1 MENKPFD
8 LQSPI
13 KIASEYGGNKQKI
26 AQASKMGL
34 VDPTAALLAGMFIDR
49 MRSAQQAEMTPQQT
63 VADKVFS
70 PQPPPPPPGAMPQ
83 GGPPQGGPPRGGP
96 PMPTGG
102 APMPPPPQGG
112 PPMGMA
118 GGGLMSIPVPDAMFD
133 EPDNGGYANGGM
145 VAFASAGEVRAK
157 WEKIIRDP
165 KTTQKEREAV
175 WNELTAAK
183 KVEAAKGSNLS
194 DLGISSDADNTAGFA
209 APAVAG
215 FGTTLKNAFLGPG
228 PSPIPGLSAEEATQA
243 INAHNMGTT
252 AFGGKYL
259 NYPDKPTPN
268 NFTGPVV
275 PAADAAVKPTAAVIP
290 TAPTTTAAVVA
301 PRMGVPASKRL
312 AAVAPV
318 APTATTATGDGLD
331 EYNKMLKG
339 GYADRDAAVTDIKK
353 LMGADDA
360 HPAVDALREANK
372 KALSPEEQ
380 KKGKEQDMWMALAQ
394 IGANMAAT
402 KSPNF
407 MQAVGESMQAALPGM
422 IAARKERKAEVK
434 DALKE
439 QAALEGMDR
448 QEARE
453 YAKMG
458 LDEYNRHSDILMKA
472 QELADNKEYHKAALV
487 LQRYEAENTNRY
499 QQGSLGVQR
508 AALSKPTAEEADQ
521 ALFNKN
527 PTAYQ
532 KRYTAQYAGR
542 GTGLGG
548 FGGRLGTGG
557 GGTDPYAGFSVV
569 GQ

>member
-1 MENKPFD
+1 
-8 LQSPI
+8 
-13 KIASEYGGNKQKI
+13 
-26 AQASKMGL
+26 
-34 VDPTAALLAGMFIDR
+34 
-49 MRSAQQAEMTPQQT
+49 
-63 VADKVFS
+63 
-70 PQPPPPPPGAMPQ
+70 
-83 GGPPQGGPPRGGP
+83 
-96 PMPTGG
+96 
-102 APMPPPPQGG
+102 
-112 PPMGMA
+112 MGMA

-145 VAFASAGEVRAK
+145 VAFAAGDSVSGLRAK

-165 KTTQKEREAV
+165 QASKADKEAV
-175 WNELTAAK
+175 FSQLKQAQQETYSTPSLISEVPNVFNALRKDTSTPLNVVPGSYPGAPTSAPVFAPRAAP
-183 KVEAAKGSNLS
+183 G
-194 DLGISSDADNTAGFA
+194 NTAGIDPDLDNPATYGQPYKINPPAA
-209 APAVAG
+209 APV
-215 FGTTLKNAFLGPG
+215 
-228 PSPIPGLSAEEATQA
+228 
-243 INAHNMGTT
+243 T
-252 AFGGKYL
+252 AR
-259 NYPDKPTPN
+259 PT
-268 NFTGPVV
+268 
-275 PAADAAVKPTAAVIP
+275 
-290 TAPTTTAAVVA
+290 A
-301 PRMGVPASKRL
+301 PRMGVPTAP
-312 AAVAPV
+312 VAPV

-360 HPAVDALREANK
+360 RPATDALREANK
-372 KALSPEEQ
+372 KTLSPEEQ
-380 KKGKEQDMWMALAQ
+380 KKDKEQDMWMTLAQ
-394 IGANMAAT
+394 IGAGMAAT

-422 IAARKERKAEVK
+422 IADRKARKAEVK

-458 LDEYNRHSDILMKA
+458 LEEYNRHSDILMKA
-472 QELADNKEYHKAALV
+472 QDLADNKEYRKAALV
-487 LQRYEAENTNRY
+487 LQRYEAESTTRY
-499 QQGSLGVQR
+499 QQGSLSVQR

-521 ALFNKN
+521 ALYNRD

-542 GTGLGG
+542 GAAANP
-548 FGGRLGTGG
+548 FGNRLGTGGG